1 MMSWLMGLLLVC
13 SGPLASGCD
22 AACQLHGPHSCCRSV
37 VSSACGMLRCSSSRA
52 CNGIARQQTA
62 DTATLYDR
70 LPVAAQASAEP
81 ISAKFQ
87 PRHLTRPIDPSFS
100 TVPTPANFF
109 WIRSSPGQPS
119 NLERSAHLQM
129 LRVEWISLC
138 PFDCYPYSSRPP
150 TSPCLG
156 CGHRIIE

>member
-1 MMSWLMGLLLVC
+1 MTWKRMMSWLMGLLLVC

-87 PRHLTRPIDPSFS
+87 P
-100 TVPTPANFF
+100 
-109 WIRSSPGQPS
+109 G
-119 NLERSAHLQM
+119 
-129 LRVEWISLC
+129 ISLGQSILRFRLS
-138 PFDCYPYSSRPP
+138 PPLQTSSGFDPLLVS
-150 TSPCLG
+150 LQ
-156 CGHRIIE
+156 I